1 MDPLDFFNPDELLR
15 FLHCKKTEL
24 SCMENPH
31 TFLSQ
36 LRDHNL
42 VPEDRYKKVS
52 RMKSKENIKRALY
65 EILDWL
71 EKEKSQHIT
80 VFWTCVFKETILN
93 KYPKLRE
100 LRNSLM
106 DGSYHCDAQLPP
118 RVELEERNKK
128 ELSADEQQTMTKSGK
143 KKRKQK
149 HMSMCD
155 DDDDEEE
162 EEEEEEQPGASAQV
176 SLSPRKKAKKICF
189 SSPLKKGEKTDF
201 WTWPIYK
208 YQLPVTCGDQEA
220 FLKRDRLAKGEKCIV
235 VKNQWFTPSEFER
248 FAGKQGNRNWKLSI
262 RCRDIP
268 LGKLIQKGHLEA
280 ANYRHG
286 SKKVKKS
293 LFPSEDLT
301 TESEGEDDEGEESN
315 QEDQVSS
322 SEKASA
328 TDEEEQT
335 EEQTE
340 QQLGVGPDKNKM
352 VFEVTSGAVAGK
364 LYKKRFA
371 SGTCGKSIRTE
382 TSWMSPVDFVNGAS
396 GQTGVSWKK
405 DILWQ
410 GQPLSVLIE
419 AKVLMIHSLLCPC
432 SLCSKKPTD
441 LDDQKNDDECCI
453 CKSEEDGEVVECDH
467 CPRSFHPTCHLPPVE
482 DNILGDDRPW
492 MCTFCIFR
500 TCQEYRYA
508 DKLEREAAM
517 SRQISQHM
525 LECQYLL
532 MLLCTAD
539 EEQIF
544 TNDPSLHVENYST
557 FIITPM
563 WLGKVAE
570 ELSKKQ
576 YLTVGKFVSD
586 VQLIFTNCE
595 KYNQNNAEFLAMGDR
610 LKKLFDGEFE
620 KAFNIHEETAG

>member
-106 DGSYHCDAQLPP
+106 DGSYRCDAQLPP

-128 ELSADEQQTMTKSGK
+128 ELSADEQQTTTKSGK

-149 HMSMCD
+149 HMSMCG
-155 DDDDEEE
+155 DDDDEDE

-176 SLSPRKKAKKICF
+176 SLSQRKKAKKICF

-340 QQLGVGPDKNKM
+340 QQLGVGLDKNKM

-508 DKLEREAAM
+508 DELEREAAM

>member
-482 DNILGDDRPW
+482 DNILG
-492 MCTFCIFR
+492 